1 MENFQPFHG
10 MITMID
16 DFWINASGEGAGCYK
31 LMSVVNGY
39 GNLINFVVSPTTYFV
54 DLPI

>member
-1 MENFQPFHG
+1 